1 MQIHYKFVDKNVQS
15 RPFRADKGSAGFDL
29 YAVDIEEKNGILTVH
44 TGIAVEIPY
53 GYAGFLF
60 PRSSV
65 YKTGLSLANSV
76 GVIDSSYRGEIM
88 CKFRVHDDNAS
99 KYEIGE
105 RCCQLVIMPVP
116 DVDYI
121 ETEELSETLRGVGG
135 FGSSGN

>member
-1 MQIHYKFVDKNVQS
+1 MQIHYKFINKNTQS
-15 RPFRADKGSAGFDL
+15 KPFRADEGSAGFDL
-29 YAVDIEEKNGILTVH
+29 YAVDIEEKNEILTVH

-60 PRSSV
+60 PRSSI

-88 CKFRVHDDNAS
+88 CKFRIINKDS
-99 KYEIGE
+99 PMYKIGE
-105 RCCQLVIMPVP
+105 RCCQLIILPVP
-116 DVDYI
+116 NVDYV
-121 ETEELSETLRGVGG
+121 ETDELTETSRGVGG